1 MIRYNYNFKKFKL
14 SHIACLHFRFPS
26 GQFGEVFRATL
37 HKGTPGEVVVAVK
50 TTKKNP
56 SEKDKDDF
64 MKEMAVMSHILHPNI
79 VRLYGLVVE
88 SECLLALC
96 THTYTYTHM
105 QVYTSYAHTYM
116 HMRTHTYVHRHAHT
130 YIYMAHTDTHTVC
143 THTYGTSPNAYTC
156 IWMCVCQCVHGYPL
170 RNKYGERGGRE
181 CGRHFPIV
189 YTHTHTHTHMLV
201 LL

>member
-105 QVYTSYAHTYM
+105 QVYTSICTHIYA
-116 HMRTHTYVHRHAHT
+116 HAHT
-130 YIYMAHTDTHTVC
+130 HVCAQTCTYIHLHGTHRY
-143 THTYGTSPNAYTC
+143 THSMYTHIWYFAYTC